1 MKEIVKW
8 KDEDELKQ
16 TEEESSKEI
25 KFQYTYVKLSDNKVD
40 HRCKYILK

>member
-25 KFQYTYVKLSDNKVD
+25 K
-40 HRCKYILK
+40 LKRPM